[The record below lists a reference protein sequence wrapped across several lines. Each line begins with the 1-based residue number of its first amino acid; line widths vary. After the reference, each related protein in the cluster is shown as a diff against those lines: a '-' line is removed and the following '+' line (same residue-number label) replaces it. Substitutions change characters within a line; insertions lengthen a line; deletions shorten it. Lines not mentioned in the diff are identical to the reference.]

1 MKIAIISDGA
11 WATAIAIL
19 LVKNNHNIHLWGPFP
34 EYIEEM
40 RKTRKNT
47 RYLKGQTLPNEL
59 NLTHSI
65 DEAINNAELIVLA
78 SPTQYARKCLQNIAE
93 IGISP
98 NQIVVNVS
106 KGIEIGSLNRI
117 SQMCTEILGEI
128 HYVVLSGPSHAEEVV
143 KGVPTAVVAASE
155 KPEVSQKVQNIFMN
169 PVFRV
174 YTTNDVTGVELG
186 GALKNVY
193 AIAAGISD
201 GMELGDNTKAALIT
215 RGIAEM
221 ARLGVALGG
230 QQETFSGLSGV
241 GDMIVTCASSHSR
254 NRFVGEQM
262 GKGFSLDA
270 IKKKMGFVVAEG
282 VETTKSAY
290 ALSKKLNVDT
300 PIINEVYADLYEG
313 KDPRQGLTDLMTR
326 KAKTEFE

>member
-1 MKIAIISDGA
+1 MKIAVVSDGA
-11 WATAIAIL
+11 WATAIALL
-19 LVKNNHNIHLWGPFP
+19 LVKNKHEIHLWGPFP
-34 EYIEEM
+34 EYIEGM
-40 RKTRKNT
+40 KKSRKNT
-47 RYLKGQTLPNEL
+47 RYLKGHALPDDII
-59 NLTHSI
+59 LTHSMG
-65 DEAINNAELIVLA
+65 EAIMNAELIVLA
-78 SPTQYARKCLQNIAE
+78 SPTQYSRKCLQE
-93 IGISP
+93 ISKIGLTT

-106 KGIEIGSLNRI
+106 KGIEIGTLKRI
-117 SQMCTEILGEI
+117 SQMCNEILGDI
-128 HYVVLSGPSHAEEVV
+128 NYVVLSGPSHAEEVV

-155 KPEVSQKVQNIFMN
+155 NPDLSQKVQNTFMN

-174 YTTNDVTGVELG
+174 YTTEDVTGVELG
-186 GALKNVY
+186 GSLKNVY
-193 AIAAGISD
+193 AIAAGYQWMVW
-201 GMELGDNTKAALIT
+201 GLGNTKAALIT

-262 GKGFSLDA
+262 GKGFRLES
-270 IKKKMGFVVAEG
+270 IKEKMGFVVAEG
-282 VETTKSAY
+282 VETTKSAH
-290 ALSKKLNVDT
+290 ALSKKWNIDT
-300 PIINEVYADLYEG
+300 PIINEVYSDLYDN

>member
-1 MKIAIISDGA
+1 MKIAVISDGA
-11 WATAIAIL
+11 WATAIALL
-19 LVKNNHNIHLWGPFP
+19 LVKNKHDIHLWGPFP

-40 RKTRKNT
+40 KISRKNT
-47 RYLKGQTLPNEL
+47 RYLKGHALPDEI

-65 DEAINNAELIVLA
+65 DEAIIGAELVVLA
-78 SPTQYARKCLQNIAE
+78 SPTQYARKCLQDISK
-93 IGISP
+93 IGLTT

-106 KGIEIGSLNRI
+106 KGIEIDSLKRI
-117 SQMCTEILGEI
+117 SQMCHEVLGKI
-128 HYVVLSGPSHAEEVV
+128 NYVVLSGPSHAEEVV

-155 KPEVSQKVQNIFMN
+155 NSDMSQKVQNTFMN

-174 YTTNDVTGVELG
+174 YTTEDVTGVELG

-201 GMELGDNTKAALIT
+201 GIGLGDNTKAALIT

-262 GKGFSLDA
+262 GKGLNLES
-270 IKKKMGFVVAEG
+270 IKEKMGFVVAEG
-282 VETTKSAY
+282 VETTKSAH
-290 ALSKKLNVDT
+290 ALSKKWSIDT
-300 PIINEVYADLYEG
+300 PIINEVYSDLYDG